1 MTQAELEERKKDI
14 QSLRVRIVHQDND
27 LKQLSGQYRSA
38 QQNYERQVRL
48 HASSVDCQHQYMML
62 LLFQESRSPWL
73 FAS

>member
-14 QSLRVRIVHQDND
+14 QSLHVRITRQDND
-27 LKQLSGQYRSA
+27 VKQLSSQYRSA

-48 HASSVDCQHQYMML
+48 YASSVDCQQQYVFL
-62 LLFQESRSPWL
+62 LLFQDSRSPRL